1 MTPFSL
7 QPTLL
12 PQSTLGKAGNY
23 LLNEYE
29 ALRGYLEDGRFEI
42 DNILV
47 ENDIRPTAVGRKRWL
62 FIGHPN
68 AGWRSAVI
76 YSVRISARRR
86 CLNPQTYLTD
96 VLARRPSIKITQIH
110 ELLPGNWKPEMAS
123 P

>member
-1 MTPFSL
+1 LTPFSL

-47 ENDIRPTAVGRKRWL
+47 ETFDRLR
-62 FIGHPN
+62 
-68 AGWRSAVI
+68 
-76 YSVRISARRR
+76 
-86 CLNPQTYLTD
+86 
-96 VLARRPSIKITQIH
+96 
-110 ELLPGNWKPEMAS
+110 
-123 P
+123 